1 MAVGQRKIVGHLEKD
16 TINWIE
22 DGVII
27 VEDVVFKKVIEVKT
41 KKNFEESQIPSIVE
55 DKKERIEIILTI

>member
-1 MAVGQRKIVGHLEKD
+1 M
-16 TINWIE
+16 
-22 DGVII
+22 
-27 VEDVVFKKVIEVKT
+27 EDVVFKKVIEVKT